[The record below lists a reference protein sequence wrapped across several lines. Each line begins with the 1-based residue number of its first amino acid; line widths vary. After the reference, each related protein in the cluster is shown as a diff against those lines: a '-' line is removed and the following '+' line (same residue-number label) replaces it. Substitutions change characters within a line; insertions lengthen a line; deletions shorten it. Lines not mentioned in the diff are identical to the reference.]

1 MITVLITLALI
12 AYAILIGFFYNGWWK
27 AVTLNG
33 TWWAHDEGHWR
44 LAGGQWSGQV
54 SDGNLSTAQDLC
66 ESDYI
71 ERCSEF
77 LRVAGP
83 GECVVMVDDLIALLS
98 IHNVGACCG
107 DIDKIVERLTAAID
121 AASKEESCGK

>member
-12 AYAILIGFFYNGWWK
+12 AYAILIGFFFNGWWK

-66 ESDYI
+66 ETDYI
-71 ERCSEF
+71 ARCSEF

-83 GECVVMVDDLIALLS
+83 GECVVRVEDLKVVLDDYRAADLFD
-98 IHNVGACCG
+98 G
-107 DIDKIVERLTAAID
+107 DVADRLTAAID
-121 AASKEESCGK
+121 AAGGGR